1 MSCHQSLLGKLM
13 SEHLHVPIDKLD
25 PELLKSVPAGDHI
38 AYTTA
43 VDILKLGFG
52 AQRKSGSL
60 AVTEN
65 GIAFRA
71 GKVPLLALNIVSATS
86 GAFEGFIAYSSIL
99 EFKNYHDKIQVKYT
113 LLDNPKEK
121 REWLFKAERCQDYG
135 EDKSAFDRRKN
146 DFGAF
151 IERIYRQKKG

>member
-1 MSCHQSLLGKLM
+1 M
-13 SEHLHVPIDKLD
+13 SEHLHVPIEKLD
-25 PELLKSVPAGDHI
+25 SELTKYVPPGDHVV
-38 AYTTA
+38 YTTS

-52 AQRKSGSL
+52 AQRKAGSL

-86 GAFEGFIAYSSIL
+86 GAFEGFIPYSSIL
-99 EFKNYHDKIQVKYT
+99 EFKNYRDKIQVKYT
-113 LLDNPKEK
+113 LPDNPKEK

-135 EDKSAFDRRKN
+135 EDKPSFDRRKN
-146 DFGAF
+146 DFGPF
-151 IERIYRQKKG
+151 IERLYRQKRV

>member
-1 MSCHQSLLGKLM
+1 M

-25 PELLKSVPAGDHI
+25 PGLMKYIPPGDHI
-38 AYTTA
+38 AYTTG

-86 GAFEGFIAYSSIL
+86 GAFEGFIPYSSIV
-99 EFKNYHDKIQVKYT
+99 EFKNYHDRIQVKYT
-113 LLDNPKEK
+113 LPENPKEK
-121 REWLFKAERCQDYG
+121 REWLFKAERCHDYG
-135 EDKSAFDRRKN
+135 EDKSSFERRKN

-151 IERIYRQKKG
+151 IEGLYRQKRV

>member
-1 MSCHQSLLGKLM
+1 M
-13 SEHLHVPIDKLD
+13 SEHLHVPIEKLE
-25 PELLKSVPAGDHI
+25 PELTRHIPAGDHVV
-38 AYTTA
+38 YTTR

-52 AQRKSGSL
+52 AQRKSGDL
-60 AVTEN
+60 AVTET

-86 GAFEGFIAYSSIL
+86 GAFEGFIPYAAIL
-99 EFKNYHDKIQVKYT
+99 EFKNHHDRIQVKFH
-113 LLDNPKEK
+113 LPDNPKEK

-135 EDKSAFDRRKN
+135 EDKSSFDRRKN

-151 IERIYRQKKG
+151 IERIYHQKRV